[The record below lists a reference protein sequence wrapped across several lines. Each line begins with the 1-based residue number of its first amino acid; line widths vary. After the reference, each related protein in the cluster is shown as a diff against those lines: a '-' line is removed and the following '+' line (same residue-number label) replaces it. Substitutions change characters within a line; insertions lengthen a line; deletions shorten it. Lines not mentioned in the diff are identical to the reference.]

1 MQILN
6 AICDC
11 SMHFNDSINSDITF
25 WNTMSVDLEKSANQ
39 PYVSNLKIIGVI
51 KDFFS
56 NSNILIQFS

>member
-1 MQILN
+1 
-6 AICDC
+6 
-11 SMHFNDSINSDITF
+11 
-25 WNTMSVDLEKSANQ
+25 MSVDLEKSANQ